1 LPDFGP
7 IVELE
12 KDLFSLPVG
21 KAGVPVSISG
31 KTVAFAVKE
40 HQAMNPEEMKKSME
54 ALRNEILPTKGEKY
68 FTDYMLGVR
77 KKMETNGN
85 IRINESVLNQIVQ
98 SMG

>member
-1 LPDFGP
+1 
-7 IVELE
+7 
-12 KDLFSLPVG
+12 
-21 KAGVPVSISG
+21 
-31 KTVAFAVKE
+31 
-40 HQAMNPEEMKKSME
+40 ME